1 MTAVTQTET
10 TPSANVSLFRIAFA
24 VFLTYMTVGLPL
36 PVIPLFVHQELG
48 YGNTMVGIAVG
59 IQFLATVLTRGYAGR
74 LADQHGAKRSA
85 LQGMFA
91 CGLAG
96 GAWLLAAL
104 LPVDAAYKFALLVL
118 GRLIL
123 GFGESQLLTGT
134 LTWGMGLVGPAR
146 SGKVMSWN
154 GMAIYGALAAGAPL
168 GLLINSQFGFAA
180 LAATTMA
187 LPLAAWAFNGSVRK
201 VPAHKGERPSL
212 WSVVGQIWQPGLG
225 LALQGVGFAVIGTF
239 VSLYFMSRGW
249 AMAGFTLTAFG
260 GAFVLMRVFF
270 GWMPDRFGGV
280 KVAVASLVIETIG
293 LLLLWN
299 APVASV
305 ALLGAALTGC
315 GCSLIF
321 PALGVEVVKRVAPQ
335 VRGTALGGYAA
346 FQDISYGVTGPLA
359 GVSHLVWLSVRLPGR
374 CGFRGG
380 GDRGDAGGV
389 SQNVSRCCRVAA
401 APYPAYGSSRCRPGK
416 AQRHR
421 AKYQATSQKIA
432 SAISNAI
439 NINPGRAESVLKVST
454 TGANS
459 GL

>member
-1 MTAVTQTET
+1 MSAITQ
-10 TPSANVSLFRIAFA
+10 PVNSSSANGSLFRIAFA

-36 PVIPLFVHQELG
+36 PVIPLFVHSELG
-48 YGNTMVGIAVG
+48 YGNMMVGIAVG

-74 LADQHGAKRSA
+74 LADQFGAKRSV

-104 LPVDAAYKFALLVL
+104 LPVDAAWKFALLIV

-134 LTWGMGLVGPAR
+134 LTWGMGLVGPTR

-154 GMAIYGALAAGAPL
+154 GMAIYGALAVGAPL
-168 GLLINSQFGFAA
+168 GLLIHSQFGFAV
-180 LAATTMA
+180 LAGVTMV
-187 LPLAAWAFNGSVRK
+187 LPLVAWAFNGTVRK
-201 VPAHKGERPSL
+201 VPAHAGERPSL
-212 WSVVGQIWQPGLG
+212 WSVVGLIWKAGIG
-225 LALQGVGFAVIGTF
+225 LALQGVGFAAIGTF

-260 GAFVLMRVFF
+260 GAFVLMRLLF

-280 KVAVASLVIETIG
+280 KVAVASLFIEMIG
-293 LLLLWN
+293 LTLLWQ
-299 APVASV
+299 APDAWV
-305 ALLGAALTGC
+305 ALAGAAMTGA

-321 PALGVEVVKRVAPQ
+321 PSLGVEVVKRVPAQ

-359 GVSHLVWLSVRLPGR
+359 GLL
-374 CGFRGG
+374 
-380 GDRGDAGGV
+380 
-389 SQNVSRCCRVAA
+389 
-401 APYPAYGSSRCRPGK
+401 
-416 AQRHR
+416 
-421 AKYQATSQKIA
+421 ATSFGYPSVFLA
-432 SAISNAI
+432 GAVSALIGIVVTLLAFR
-439 NINPGRAESVLKVST
+439 RA
-454 TGANS
+454 
-459 GL
+459 

>member
-1 MTAVTQTET
+1 MTAITSAQN
-10 TPSANVSLFRIAFA
+10 TPPANIPLFRIAFA

-74 LADQHGAKRSA
+74 LADQFGAKRSA
-85 LQGMFA
+85 LQGMLA

-96 GAWLLAAL
+96 VAWLLAAL
-104 LPVDAAYKFALLVL
+104 LPVSAPVQFALLIV
-118 GRLIL
+118 GRLML

-134 LTWGMGLVGPAR
+134 LAWGMGLVGPAR

-154 GMAIYGALAAGAPL
+154 GMAIYGALAVGAPL
-168 GLLINSQFGFAA
+168 GLFIHSHYGFAV
-180 LAATTMA
+180 LAATTIL
-187 LPLAAWAFNGSVRK
+187 LPLLALLFNGTVRK
-201 VPAHKGERPSL
+201 VPAHAGERPSL
-212 WSVVGQIWQPGLG
+212 LSVIGLIWKPGLG

-239 VSLYFMSRGW
+239 VSLYFVSHGW

-260 GAFVLMRVFF
+260 GAFVLMRVLF

-280 KVAVASLVIETIG
+280 NVAIVSLLVEAAG
-293 LLLLWN
+293 LLLLWL
-299 APVASV
+299 APVEGM

-321 PALGVEVVKRVAPQ
+321 PALGVEVVKRVPPQ

-359 GVSHLVWLSVRLPGR
+359 GLL
-374 CGFRGG
+374 
-380 GDRGDAGGV
+380 AT
-389 SQNVSRCCRVAA
+389 
-401 APYPAYGSSRCRPGK
+401 AYGYPSVFLAGAVSALAGVAVTLAAFRR
-416 AQRHR
+416 R
-421 AKYQATSQKIA
+421 AGQ
-432 SAISNAI
+432 
-439 NINPGRAESVLKVST
+439 
-454 TGANS
+454 
-459 GL
+459 

>member
-1 MTAVTQTET
+1 MTAITSAQN
-10 TPSANVSLFRIAFA
+10 TPPANIPLFRIAFA

-74 LADQHGAKRSA
+74 LADQFGAKRSA
-85 LQGMFA
+85 LQGMLA

-96 GAWLLAAL
+96 VAWLLAAL
-104 LPVDAAYKFALLVL
+104 LPVSAPVQFALLIV
-118 GRLIL
+118 GRLML

-154 GMAIYGALAAGAPL
+154 GMAIYGALAVGAPL
-168 GLLINSQFGFAA
+168 GLLIHSHYGFAV
-180 LAATTMA
+180 LAATTIL
-187 LPLAAWAFNGSVRK
+187 LPLLALLFNGTVRK
-201 VPAHKGERPSL
+201 VPAHAGERPSL
-212 WSVVGQIWQPGLG
+212 LSVIGLIWKPGLG

-239 VSLYFMSRGW
+239 VSLYFVSHGW

-260 GAFVLMRVFF
+260 GAFVLMRVLF

-280 KVAVASLVIETIG
+280 NVAIVSLLVEAAG
-293 LLLLWN
+293 LLLLWL
-299 APVASV
+299 APVEGM

-321 PALGVEVVKRVAPQ
+321 PALGVEVVKRVPPQ

-359 GVSHLVWLSVRLPGR
+359 GLL
-374 CGFRGG
+374 
-380 GDRGDAGGV
+380 AT
-389 SQNVSRCCRVAA
+389 
-401 APYPAYGSSRCRPGK
+401 AYGYPSVFLAGAVSALAGVAVTLAAFRR
-416 AQRHR
+416 R
-421 AKYQATSQKIA
+421 AGQ
-432 SAISNAI
+432 
-439 NINPGRAESVLKVST
+439 
-454 TGANS
+454 
-459 GL
+459 

>member
-1 MTAVTQTET
+1 MSAVTESVKSS
-10 TPSANVSLFRIAFA
+10 SANTSLFRIAFA

-36 PVIPLFVHQELG
+36 PVIPLFVHNELG
-48 YGNTMVGIAVG
+48 YGNMMVGFAVG

-74 LADQHGAKRSA
+74 LADQRGAKRSA

-104 LPVDAAYKFALLVL
+104 LPIGVEGKFALLVV

-134 LTWGMGLVGPAR
+134 LTWGMGLVGPTR

-168 GLLINSQFGFAA
+168 GLLIHSHFGYAA
-180 LAATTMA
+180 LAGATMV
-187 LPLAAWAFNGSVRK
+187 LPLLAWAFNGPVRK
-201 VPAHKGERPSL
+201 VPAHAGERPSL
-212 WSVVGQIWQPGLG
+212 WSVVGLIWKPGMG

-239 VSLYFMSRGW
+239 ISLYFMSHGW

-260 GAFVLMRVFF
+260 GAFVLMRILF

-280 KVAVASLVIETIG
+280 KVATVSLLVETVG
-293 LLLLWN
+293 LLLLWQAPN
-299 APVASV
+299 AWV
-305 ALLGAALTGC
+305 ALAGAALTGA

-321 PALGVEVVKRVAPQ
+321 PALGVEVVKRVPQQ

-359 GVSHLVWLSVRLPGR
+359 GLL
-374 CGFRGG
+374 
-380 GDRGDAGGV
+380 
-389 SQNVSRCCRVAA
+389 
-401 APYPAYGSSRCRPGK
+401 
-416 AQRHR
+416 
-421 AKYQATSQKIA
+421 ATSFGYSSVFLA
-432 SAISNAI
+432 GAISAVVGI
-439 NINPGRAESVLKVST
+439 VVTLVSFRRA
-454 TGANS
+454 
-459 GL
+459 

>member
-1 MTAVTQTET
+1 MNPNATT
-10 TPSANVSLFRIAFA
+10 TPRNCSNAELFRIAFA

-48 YGNTMVGIAVG
+48 YGNTLVGIAVG

-85 LQGMFA
+85 LQGMLA
-91 CGLAG
+91 CALAG

-104 LPVDAAYKFALLVL
+104 LPVAAMYKFALLVV

-134 LTWGMGLVGPAR
+134 LTWGMGLVGPGR

-168 GLLINSQFGFAA
+168 GLLIHSYYGFAA
-180 LAATTMA
+180 LSAATMA
-187 LPLAAWAFNGSVRK
+187 LPLLAWAFNGTVRK
-201 VPAHKGERPSL
+201 VPAHAGERPSL
-212 WSVVGQIWQPGLG
+212 WSVIGLIWKPGIG

-239 VSLYFMSRGW
+239 VSLYFMSNGW
-249 AMAGFTLTAFG
+249 PMAGFTLTAFG
-260 GAFVLMRVFF
+260 GAFVLMRILF

-280 KVAVASLVIETIG
+280 NVAIVSLLVEALG
-293 LLLLWN
+293 LILLWQ
-299 APVASV
+299 APGAWI
-305 ALLGAALTGC
+305 ALAGAALTGA

-321 PALGVEVVKRVAPQ
+321 PALGVEVVKRVPPQ

-359 GVSHLVWLSVRLPGR
+359 GLL
-374 CGFRGG
+374 
-380 GDRGDAGGV
+380 
-389 SQNVSRCCRVAA
+389 
-401 APYPAYGSSRCRPGK
+401 
-416 AQRHR
+416 
-421 AKYQATSQKIA
+421 ATSWGYPSVFLA
-432 SAISNAI
+432 GAISAVVGI
-439 NINPGRAESVLKVST
+439 LVTLLALREPAR
-454 TGANS
+454 
-459 GL
+459 

>member
-1 MTAVTQTET
+1 MSAVTESVK
-10 TPSANVSLFRIAFA
+10 PSSANTSLFRIAFA

-74 LADQHGAKRSA
+74 LADLRGAKRSA

-91 CGLAG
+91 CSLAG
-96 GAWLLAAL
+96 AAWLLAAL
-104 LPVDAAYKFALLVL
+104 LPITTEAKFALLIV

-134 LTWGMGLVGPAR
+134 LTWGMGLMGPTR

-168 GLLINSQFGFAA
+168 GLFIHSHYGFAV
-180 LAATTMA
+180 LAATTMV
-187 LPLAAWAFNGSVRK
+187 LPLLAWAFNGSVRK
-201 VPAHKGERPSL
+201 VPAHPGERPSL
-212 WSVVGQIWQPGLG
+212 WSVIGLIWKPGIG

-239 VSLYFMSRGW
+239 VSLYFMSHGW

-260 GAFVLMRVFF
+260 GAFVLMRVLF

-280 KVAVASLVIETIG
+280 KVATVSLLVETVG
-293 LLLLWN
+293 LLLLWQAPN
-299 APVASV
+299 AWV
-305 ALLGAALTGC
+305 ALAGAALTGS

-321 PALGVEVVKRVAPQ
+321 PALGVEVVKRVPQQ

-346 FQDISYGVTGPLA
+346 FQDISYGVTAPLA
-359 GVSHLVWLSVRLPGR
+359 GLL
-374 CGFRGG
+374 
-380 GDRGDAGGV
+380 
-389 SQNVSRCCRVAA
+389 
-401 APYPAYGSSRCRPGK
+401 
-416 AQRHR
+416 
-421 AKYQATSQKIA
+421 ATSFGYA
-432 SAISNAI
+432 SVFLAGAISAVI
-439 NINPGRAESVLKVST
+439 GIIVTLLSFRRA
-454 TGANS
+454 
-459 GL
+459 